1 MEFQYLYNPVLHSG
15 ITNIVKSN
23 DSYYYGADGKQ
34 YIDLES
40 GIWCASVGHNHPVIN
55 QIIKNQL
62 DKLSHISKRVLPS
75 DMDNIAQKILMLAGI
90 NGKIIFLNTGSE
102 AIEFS
107 LIISRLIHKDS
118 QLISF
123 ENNYV
128 TAYGQATKPDIKI
141 DISNCLQC
149 NKDICCTKCE
159 VLKDKLTKN
168 CIFIFDPFCFSR
180 QILIPHKKLMQT
192 VEEEIRN
199 KKGIIIVDEIT
210 TGMGRTGKWFGFQHF
225 KIKPDI
231 IVLGKSLGNGYPVSA
246 VMINENIIH
255 KTEKTGFLYYQ
266 SHQNDP
272 LGCKIA
278 ESVIHVI
285 ENENLIERSKQ
296 IGKEFLAHLQ
306 NQLKGIEV
314 VKNIRGI
321 GLLIGIELEKEV
333 KAEKVAQELIKMG
346 IIIGISVKFNMLNII
361 PSYTIKEDLLPEIA
375 EKIGMAIQ
383 KIEVAQ
389 KNETG
394 LRQLSY
400 YRA

>member
-1 MEFQYLYNPVLHSG
+1 MKVKLKIKRSK
-15 ITNIVKSN
+15 IT
-23 DSYYYGADGKQ
+23 
-34 YIDLES
+34 
-40 GIWCASVGHNHPVIN
+40 
-55 QIIKNQL
+55 
-62 DKLSHISKRVLPS
+62 
-75 DMDNIAQKILMLAGI
+75 
-90 NGKIIFLNTGSE
+90 
-102 AIEFS
+102 
-107 LIISRLIHKDS
+107 
-118 QLISF
+118 
-123 ENNYV
+123 
-128 TAYGQATKPDIKI
+128 
-141 DISNCLQC
+141 
-149 NKDICCTKCE
+149 
-159 VLKDKLTKN
+159 N

-180 QILIPHKKLMQT
+180 QILIPHKKLMQA

-361 PSYTIKEDLLPEIA
+361 PSYTIKEYLLPEIA

-383 KIEVAQ
+383 IIEVKQ